1 MAFGSWRPLFL
12 LALFVGLNPGLM
24 DTADAKRKRRRKGP
38 PPAGWNPMDE
48 GRPDCYQPPAWAE
61 LQETD
66 RRIKRAEV
74 LDEILAQ
81 WRGTRDDGV
90 SFGDV
95 VVERVET
102 TLLGRPDRIEEVAAK
117 NAALCEA
124 GDTSGWKAWAKALPK
139 TLTVGECNTPLDY
152 TMFDY
157 LDIEAAWQRPLQICK
172 GNRVVMKG
180 SATDKYR
187 IQDDGPW
194 ITVSGDSSQ
203 PTVGSDWPCNM
214 EGCTAGVLMGRFV
227 GESGTESI
235 FVIGAQTNFT
245 APEHGEISY
254 RINDKVFYDNA
265 WFQSGG
271 LVDHTAIEVS
281 PAK

>member
-1 MAFGSWRPLFL
+1 MVRPSATLLLFIFG
-12 LALFVGLNPGLM
+12 LASIAPS
-24 DTADAKRKRRRKGP
+24 TAEAKRKRRKGP
-38 PPAGWNPMDE
+38 PPAGWNTGDD
-48 GRPDCYQPPAWAE
+48 GQPDCYQPPIWSE
-61 LQETD
+61 LNETE

-81 WRGTRDDGV
+81 WRGERSDGV
-90 SFGDV
+90 SFDAT

-102 TLLGRPDRIEEVAAK
+102 TLLGRPERIEEVVTQ
-117 NAALCEA
+117 NSELCVA
-124 GDTSGWKAWAKALPK
+124 GNVGAWQSWVKGLRKA
-139 TLTVGECNTPLDY
+139 LTVGECNQPLDY

-157 LDIEAAWQRPLQICK
+157 LDIATDWQRPLPICK
-172 GNRVVMKG
+172 GNRVVIKG
-180 SATDKYR
+180 SSNDRYR

-194 ITVSGDSSQ
+194 INVDGDPNQ
-203 PTVGSDWPCNM
+203 LTTGADWPCNM
-214 EGCTAGVLMGRFV
+214 EGCKAGMLIGKFV

-235 FVIGAQTNFT
+235 FVVGTSTVFT

-265 WFQSGG
+265 WYKSGG

-281 PAK
+281 PAQ